1 MNEIFLSIKHSLP
14 LFHKKCNVIV
24 DKAKMKEMTIKERVK
39 LFSALYM
46 SCQSRQANLG
56 DFFCHENHDFPSA
69 LSDYGEIRSPTNK
82 ADFLECLPKFLNEEP
97 IEILYDSPN
106 VDAYVIDGPALVQAT
121 KPKYS
126 KTYGKYCN
134 NEIKNKIQGKVL
146 SSEQTDLIFDVYK
159 KDTRKRHTR
168 LGRGKKGCVCIIIA
182 KDTPVYK
189 KKSKVD

>member
-39 LFSALYM
+39 HFSALYM
-46 SCQSRQANLG
+46 SRQSRQANLG
-56 DFFCHENHDFPSA
+56 DFFCHENLDFPSA

-106 VDAYVIDGPALVQAT
+106 VDVYVIHGPALVQAT

-126 KTYGKYCN
+126 KTYGEYCN
-134 NEIKNKIQGKVL
+134 NEIKNK
-146 SSEQTDLIFDVYK
+146 SEQTDLIFDVYK

-168 LGRGKKGCVCIIIA
+168 LGRGKKGCVRIIIA